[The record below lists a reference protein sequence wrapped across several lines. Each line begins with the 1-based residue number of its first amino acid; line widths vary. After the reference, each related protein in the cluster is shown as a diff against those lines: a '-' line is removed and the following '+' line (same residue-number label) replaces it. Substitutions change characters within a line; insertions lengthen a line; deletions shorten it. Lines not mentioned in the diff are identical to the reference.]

1 MSSLPDIIFDDQDDV
16 NDNESNLTPVPGVEL
31 DESDKCPETALQFF
45 KTSVI
50 EDAPFKQRISVGR
63 VDGVMELRK
72 EIMGIYK
79 NPNTKFKVTPKIRFE
94 EEEGV
99 GSGSLREYFVEAI
112 RVLDEGIPSST
123 GKPLLFLGGQSDHRI
138 HTHDH
143 SLRLTGAYRAMGRI
157 IGHSILPGGSGL
169 HGLSPAVKNYLSNGA
184 DSDNHPMLTVEDIP
198 DIELRQIVTEACR
211 KDSGSLTIL
220 QLNDHDTC
228 NSNLQG

>member
-1 MSSLPDIIFDDQDDV
+1 MRVTNALKHHCSFSRHPSSKMPHLNKEFHAV
-16 NDNESNLTPVPGVEL
+16 S
-31 DESDKCPETALQFF
+31 
-45 KTSVI
+45 
-50 EDAPFKQRISVGR
+50 R

-79 NPNTKFKVTPKIRFE
+79 NPKTKFKVTPKIRFE

-99 GSGSLREYFVEAI
+99 GSGPLREYFVEAI

-123 GKPLLFLGGQSDHRI
+123 GKPLLFLEGQSDHRI
-138 HTHDH
+138 PTHDH

-157 IGHSILPGGSGL
+157 IGHSILHGSSGL
-169 HGLSPAVKNYLSNGA
+169 QGLSPAVKNYLSNGA

-198 DIELRQIVTEACR
+198 DIELRQIVTEVCR
-211 KDSGSLTIL
+211 KDSSSLTII